1 MYYGQHKVDGSYG
14 FFQRADKCLNAVE
27 ITEETWKA
35 LMAGQQNGKQIVPD
49 ETGAPVLQ
57 DVTDTRTYVQKRQAA
72 YPSVNEFLD
81 AQVKMNSGDP
91 VLMAAGSAQLQQ
103 YIEDCLAVK
112 EMYPK
117 P

>member
-1 MYYGQHKVDGSYG
+1 MFYGKHKKDGSYG
-14 FFQRADKCLNAVE
+14 FFMSSDKCLNGIE
-27 ITEETWKA
+27 ISDETWQN
-35 LMAGQQNGKQIVPD
+35 LMANQKNGKKIAPD

-57 DVTDTRTYVQKRQAA
+57 DVEDTRTYAQKRLAA
-72 YPSVNEFLD
+72 YPSSREFLD